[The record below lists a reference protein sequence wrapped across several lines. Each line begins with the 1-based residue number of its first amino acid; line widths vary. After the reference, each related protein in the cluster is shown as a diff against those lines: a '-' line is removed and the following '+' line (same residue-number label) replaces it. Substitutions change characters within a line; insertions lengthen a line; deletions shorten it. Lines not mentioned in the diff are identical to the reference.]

1 MESGLLETKYE
12 KIKFEELESN
22 SLKLIMY
29 ELDFKSKSSDL
40 FKYNFRFN

>member
-22 SLKLIMY
+22 SLKLIF
-29 ELDFKSKSSDL
+29 LV
-40 FKYNFRFN
+40 